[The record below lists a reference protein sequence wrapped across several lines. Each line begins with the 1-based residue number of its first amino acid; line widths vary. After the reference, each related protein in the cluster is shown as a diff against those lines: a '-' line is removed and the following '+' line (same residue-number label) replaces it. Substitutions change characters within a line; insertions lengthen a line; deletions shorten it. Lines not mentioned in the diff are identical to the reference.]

1 MSRLQ
6 SMDYGLQ
13 SWKACEVGA
22 WNLLIT
28 EFGLQITDLEGMR

>member
-6 SMDYGLQ
+6 STEYGFGRH
-13 SWKACEVGA
+13 EVGA